1 SLFPTIFWTEAVATA
16 CYVLNRVLVAKPH
29 NKTPYELLT
38 GDKPAIGYLKPFGCQ
53 VTILNTSDY
62 LGKFDEKVDE
72 GYIVRYSIPGKAYRV
87 YNLVTGKIVETIN
100 IKFLENLPSVKGT
113 GQPLLFNIDY
123 LTDSLNYAR
132 LRSTNLSA
140 GNQGP
145 SSNNADNEQDMIII
159 QNSPT
164 PVTTPVHDVPN
175 HKKATQSV
183 LSPSLDLNDDDMKEL
198 SSLQTQ
204 EQEGKDAAQRLRL
217 AFPTH
222 VVTNKAS
229 SIPAEKSSSVSPA
242 STPTASAGNTPLV
255 SPRPSVGRSS
265 KSTGKKLASSS
276 KTPIPAGRS
285 EENQSSGSYTEC
297 LCELHTGS
305 EEK

>member
-140 GNQGP
+140 GNQ
-145 SSNNADNEQDMIII
+145 
-159 QNSPT
+159 
-164 PVTTPVHDVPN
+164 VTTPVHDVPN

-265 KSTGKKLASSS
+265 KSTGKNLNE
-276 KTPIPAGRS
+276 